1 MSYEKLGIGL
11 MWMPAHTTVPP
22 RATARKAAG
31 TNGPTGAKM
40 IAASTPRRSAAV
52 IVTSAAI
59 SGVRQ
64 ISSSEWC
71 LRTAMY
77 SGI

>member
-1 MSYEKLGIGL
+1 
-11 MWMPAHTTVPP
+11 
-22 RATARKAAG
+22 
-31 TNGPTGAKM
+31 M
-40 IAASTPRRSAAV
+40 IAASTPSRSAAV

>member
-1 MSYEKLGIGL
+1 M
-11 MWMPAHTTVPP
+11 M
-22 RATARKAAG
+22 
-31 TNGPTGAKM
+31 
-40 IAASTPRRSAAV
+40 AASTPRRSAAV

-59 SGVRQ
+59 SGVLQ
-64 ISSSEWC
+64 MSSSEWC